1 LLLFDILGVLILL
14 YVFYT
19 CIPELL
25 FKYLHLGTIYKGPAT
40 VRQIALTFDDGPDP
54 RYTPHV
60 LNILKEYNAKATFF
74 LVGKRAQA
82 HPDLVQQ
89 ILADGH
95 EVASHGFAHRHAWL
109 LHPVATWQDIAVAKQ
124 TLETLTG
131 QRLAW
136 YRPPWGAFNLATR
149 IACARLGLKPVL
161 WSRRAI
167 DWLPGEYASEVVQ
180 RVVGGAHTGAI
191 VLCHD
196 AGGAEGAPLNTIR
209 ALPEILAKLGALGYT
224 FVTVGDLQRAA
235 AEQRAVLHNLFG
247 HYPWPRRLLIAIW
260 NAVEWV
266 FSKLYRVENVNR
278 IFRIA
283 PIVWRH
289 GCRLDE
295 QGSVVVED
303 SAKAIDL
310 HFQNET
316 LITLSGANDPR
327 ALVKGLRMAKDGFRD
342 LARILQSDPK
352 YQDVQVACAMTLM
365 NRGLE
370 MMGFHVED
378 LPDTFEKR
386 RLQWYMR
393 FLMGLYHP
401 EGFSRLKQGRQPLE
415 LKLVWM
421 TKEEIIQRYGG

>member
-1 LLLFDILGVLILL
+1 MLILDTLGVLLLL
-14 YVFYT
+14 YALYAF
-19 CIPELL
+19 IPELL
-25 FKYLHLGTIYKGPAT
+25 FKYLHVGTIYRGPST

-60 LNILKEYNAKATFF
+60 LKILKEYNAKATFF
-74 LVGKRAQA
+74 LVAKRAEA
-82 HPDLVQQ
+82 HPDLARQ

-95 EVASHGFAHRHAWL
+95 EIASHGFAHRHAWL
-109 LHPVATWQDIAVAKQ
+109 LHPLATWRDISTAKKS
-124 TLETLTG
+124 LES
-131 QRLAW
+131 LAGKPLAY
-136 YRPPWGAFNLATR
+136 YRPPWGAFNLVTR
-149 IACARLGLKPVL
+149 LACARLGLKPVL

-167 DWLPGEYASEVVQ
+167 DWLPGEYADEIVQ

-209 ALPEILAKLGALGYT
+209 ALPEILEKLGAIGYT
-224 FVTVGDLQRAA
+224 FTTVGELERAA
-235 AEQRAVLHNLFG
+235 TEQRAVLHTLFG
-247 HYPWPRRLLIAIW
+247 HYPWPRRIMISIW
-260 NAVEWV
+260 NAVEWA
-266 FSKLYRVENVNR
+266 FSKLYRVESVNR
-278 IFRIA
+278 IFRIS
-283 PIVWRH
+283 PTVWRH
-289 GCRLDE
+289 GRRLDE
-295 QGSVVVED
+295 QGSVVVD
-303 SAKAIDL
+303 DGAKAIDL

-316 LITLSGANDPR
+316 LITFSAANDPR
-327 ALVKGLRMAKDGFRD
+327 ALVKALRTAKDGFRD

-365 NRGLE
+365 NRGIE
-370 MMGFHVED
+370 MLGFHVED
-378 LPDTFEKR
+378 LPDTAEKR

-421 TKEEIIQRYGG
+421 TKEEIVKLYG